1 MALAGG
7 VAEEVVYGVEGVEG
21 AAKANFANAKG
32 LPCTEVGKALG
43 EVVGVDKGVVAF
55 FKAVLG
61 LVVDV
66 AIVLVVGGVIGDG
79 EVGVG

>member
-1 MALAGG
+1 M
-7 VAEEVVYGVEGVEG
+7 AEEVVYGVKGVES
-21 AAKANFANAKG
+21 ATKSNFANTKG
-32 LPCTEVGKALG
+32 LPCMEVGKALG

-61 LVVDV
+61 LVVNV
-66 AIVLVVGGVIGDG
+66 AIVLVVGGAIGDG